1 MFKILSI
8 ILILFV
14 LLSMFM
20 PSKAD
25 AADKC
30 NVIILA
36 KCYDSCKEYFS
47 SDLLRSACY
56 AGCLIACYTSGSN

>member
-8 ILILFV
+8 TLILFI
-14 LLSMFM
+14 LISIFM

-36 KCYDSCKEYFS
+36 KCYNSCKELFS
-47 SDLLRSACY
+47 TDLLRSACY
-56 AGCLIACYTSGSN
+56 AGCLIACYTSGSD